1 MIDRDGGENY
11 TKPSN
16 VNKSEIYIDIDGN
29 LKLLTKQS
37 DKFSNFNY
45 IYDYENSHYPSDN
58 EFKKGYYSGDIK
70 SSIISHYNG
79 SYFGYNGKYKVSK
92 AKTANGLINRGH
104 GPSNINNAISGTV
117 GQFNDNKKLTNYFS
131 DYYTEMREFDPDGTG
146 SKSFILS
153 NCANQ
158 PLGRITEIWENSKKV
173 IVAKNNTNYGYLSED
188 GTKITTLSLN
198 SPDIDISGSPIG
210 TGKGGLK
217 TWSPREFI
225 KGFKGAYGNSGWEI
239 RKDPVPG
246 AIYIEYHGN
255 SKNPKGHLAFV
266 ERVRKDDN
274 GKTYATISES
284 MWSSSGKCNT
294 TLNGRFFIYY
304 EIESPNYKRWS
315 GTSDVYFAITPV
327 TQLINPSG
335 GISINLSGNGDNT
348 ETSIEYTDENGDEKQ
363 VNYNSG
369 VNPQSIINTIT
380 NGNNTDFEILINGLS
395 NSTTITAESVVKSL
409 KVGNKV
415 YITGMG
421 YKRYN
426 STDKRDRIN
435 HIGKTG
441 TIVKVNNNW
450 VHKYAVSTSRSG
462 KITGYYD
469 INSLNKI

>member
-1 MIDRDGGENY
+1 MADKNKWENY

-16 VNKSEIYIDIDGN
+16 VNRSEIYIDIDGN
-29 LKLLTKQS
+29 LKLLTNQS
-37 DKFSNFNY
+37 DRFSNFNY

-92 AKTANGLINRGH
+92 NVTANGLINRNH
-104 GPSNINNAISGTV
+104 GPSNKDNALSGTV
-117 GQFNDNKKLTNYFS
+117 GQFKDNKKLTNYFS
-131 DYYTEMREFDPDGTG
+131 DYYSEMREFDPDGTG

-158 PLGRITEIWENSKKV
+158 PLGRITEIWENSKKI
-173 IVAKNNTNYGYLSED
+173 IVTKNNTNYGYLSGD

-198 SPDIDISGSPIG
+198 SPDINISNPIP
-210 TGKGGLK
+210 TGKGGLM
-217 TWSPREFI
+217 TWGPRKYVDEF
-225 KGFKGAYGNSGWEI
+225 KDEYGNLDGWKI
-239 RKDPVPG
+239 QSDPVPG
-246 AIYIEYHGN
+246 AIYIENHGN
-255 SKNPKGHLAFV
+255 IYGGHLAFV
-266 ERVRKDDN
+266 EKVYKDDK
-274 GKTYATISES
+274 GKTHAIISES
-284 MWSSSGKCNT
+284 MWSSSGDCNT
-294 TLNGRFFIYY
+294 TLNGRFFIYS
-304 EIESPNYKRWS
+304 EIESPNYKRWNS
-315 GTSDVYFAITPV
+315 TQQAYFAITPV

-335 GISINLSGNGDNT
+335 GTSINLSGNSSDNT
-348 ETSIEYTDENGDEKQ
+348 QFDYTDENGEERKVD
-363 VNYNSG
+363 YNSG
-369 VNPQSIINTIT
+369 NNPQSIINTIT
-380 NGNNTDFEILINGLS
+380 NGNNTDFKILINGLS
-395 NSTTITAESVVKSL
+395 NNPITAESVVKSL